1 MLRILDGALGTELA
15 RAGHDI
21 SGALWSAR
29 LLVDEPQAITDVH
42 RAYFDAGAD
51 VVTTASYQA
60 SFAGFAT
67 HGLGVADTR
76 ELLVRSVSLAREAE
90 AGHHAA
96 RAAAGLDRRATQ
108 VAASVG
114 PYGATLADGSEYTG
128 AYGLTVNDLLE
139 FHRERLAVLWS
150 AGPDLLAV
158 ETIPSRVEA
167 EAIVRAL
174 RTVPEARAWVSLQ
187 CRDGANTAAGDSIAD
202 VARFLDAEPQVVAI
216 GVNCVPPDR
225 VLPLVRAIRSVTAK
239 PVVAYPNSGEQWD
252 AVGRRWLGAPD
263 GHTLAGAAA
272 AWVSAGADWIGGC
285 CRSTPADIAA
295 LARWGMAG
303 TVRY

>member
-29 LLVDEPQAITDVH
+29 LLVDQPQAITDVH

-60 SFAGFAT
+60 SFAGFAA
-67 HGLGVADTR
+67 HGLNAADTR
-76 ELLVRSVSLAREAE
+76 TLLVRSVALAREAE
-90 AGHHAA
+90 RAHHTA
-96 RAAAGLDRRATQ
+96 RAAAGLGTRVTQ

-128 AYGLTVNDLLE
+128 AYGLTENDLFD
-139 FHRERLAVLWS
+139 FHRARLAVLWS
-150 AGPDLLAV
+150 AGPDLLAC

-174 RTVPEARAWVSLQ
+174 RTVPGARAWVSLQ
-187 CRDGANTAAGDSIAD
+187 CRDGAHTAAGDPIAD
-202 VARFLDAEPQVVAI
+202 VARRLDAEPQVVAI
-216 GVNCVPPDR
+216 GVNCVPPER

-239 PVVAYPNSGEQWD
+239 PVVAYPNSGEVWD
-252 AVGRRWLGAPD
+252 AVGRRWVGAPD
-263 GHTLAGAAA
+263 GHTLASAAA
-272 AWVSAGADWIGGC
+272 GWASAGADWIGGC

-295 LARWGMAG
+295 LARALHG
-303 TVRY
+303 V

>member
-1 MLRILDGALGTELA
+1 MPRILDGALGTELA

-29 LLVDEPQAITDVH
+29 LLVDQPQAITDVH

-60 SFAGFAT
+60 SFSGFAA
-67 HGLGVADTR
+67 HGLGADDTR
-76 ELLVRSVSLAREAE
+76 ALLVRSVSLARDAE
-90 AGHHAA
+90 RAHHEA
-96 RAAAGLDRRATQ
+96 RAAGGLGARVTQ

-128 AYGLTVNDLLE
+128 AYGLTVNDLFD

-150 AGPDLLAV
+150 AEPDLLAC

-174 RTVPEARAWVSLQ
+174 RAVPGARAWVSFQ
-187 CRDGANTAAGDSIAD
+187 CRDGAHTAAGDPIAD
-202 VARFLDAEPQVVAI
+202 VARLLDAEPQVVAI

-225 VLPLVRAIRSVTAK
+225 VLPLVRAIRSATAK
-239 PVVAYPNSGEQWD
+239 PVVAYPNSGEVWD

-263 GHTLAGAAA
+263 GHTLASAANT
-272 AWVSAGADWIGGC
+272 WVSAGADWIGGC

-295 LARWGMAG
+295 LAGCGLSG